1 MSKAVQLGFLYI
13 RLQHLHKA
21 LEWLKSAPIES
32 SDYGSCLDAQGH
44 IYAQLG
50 EYDKSIKYCEEALQ
64 WRYQNE
70 KSPHSLFLCI
80 NCLASAFISVKE
92 YKMAIVKLEEAIL
105 KDKEIFGESSPSM
118 ILMLLMHK
126 LGYAYYG
133 IGNVILALKTL
144 KAVEE
149 MQRKFATVFGEEIV
163 DLNINM
169 ALSFSKLG
177 QDDQAEEYMKRAI
190 RHSHKLYGVNNL
202 SVNLASVYNA
212 AGLVHASKGSN
223 KAVSFFERS
232 LEIHEQVFSDGPHL
246 GKIITQTGSKHFSKF
261 YLSFKSEV
269 FNNINLIKSK

>member
-1 MSKAVQLGFLYI
+1 MQLGFLYI

-21 LEWLKSAPIES
+21 LEWLKSAPKES
-32 SDYGSCLDAQGH
+32 SDYGSCLETQGH
-44 IYAQLG
+44 IYAQFG
-50 EYDKSIKYCEEALQ
+50 EYDKSIRYYEEALQ

-80 NCLASAFISVKE
+80 NGLASAFISAKE

-105 KDKEIFGESSPSM
+105 KHKEIFGKSSLSM
-118 ILMLLMHK
+118 ILMLLMRN
-126 LGYAYYG
+126 LGVAYYG

-149 MQRKFATVFGEEIV
+149 MQRKFSTVFEGQIV

-169 ALSFSKLG
+169 ALSFSKLR
-177 QDDQAEEYMKRAI
+177 QDDQAEEYMKRTI

-202 SVNLASVYNA
+202 SLNLARVYNA
-212 AGLVHASKGSN
+212 TGLVHARKRSN

-232 LEIHEQVFSDGPHL
+232 LEIHQQVFSDSPHI
-246 GKIITQTGSKHFSKF
+246 GKIITQTGSQHFSEF
-261 YLSFKSEV
+261 YLSFKSEI